1 MLNYQWLVPF
11 SFQEWYKINRIWG
24 SLNYYSRISNP
35 QPQEIGTDGKINII
49 SPARDIRTPLPH
61 PFFHRKPSWL
71 LGENS
76 EWPLREQLPLT
87 CLKSPVTFHT
97 LMENKQTNKQT
108 KKTGKH
114 WERFSGSWKNTE
126 KILSVMLRD
135 ADRCQGTSL
144 GLELVLSLA
153 GRQSLRTRANIPP
166 SGLLWIELLAV
177 GLGWPCSKLQDMQ
190 LLHCLDVSHP
200 FHLQL
205 KGHQSVWDFVSGL
218 KHNCPCLGLRGG
230 KISVCGLPWSLHSFC
245 TSCFLTTISLW
256 VFIHLIRFQGV
267 DFDHL

>member
-108 KKTGKH
+108 KKKNRQTLGKILRVLEEH
-114 WERFSGSWKNTE
+114 WENTE
-126 KILSVMLRD
+126 CHAK
-135 ADRCQGTSL
+135 RC
-144 GLELVLSLA
+144 
-153 GRQSLRTRANIPP
+153 RQMPGYIIGLRTGFITCRQTVVKNKSKYSSKWLAMNWAISSRSWLALFQTPGRAVTA
-166 SGLLWIELLAV
+166 LLRRKSSL
-177 GLGWPCSKLQDMQ
+177 
-190 LLHCLDVSHP
+190 P
-200 FHLQL
+200 FAA
-205 KGHQSVWDFVSGL
+205 
-218 KHNCPCLGLRGG
+218 
-230 KISVCGLPWSLHSFC
+230 
-245 TSCFLTTISLW
+245 
-256 VFIHLIRFQGV
+256 
-267 DFDHL
+267 